1 MKEKTLAIIKPDA
14 VAARNMGEIISLIE
28 KNGFDIIR
36 MQKMH
41 LSPDQVRSFYAI
53 HRDKPFFEEIV
64 DFMSYG
70 PIVVMV
76 LEKENAIEDWRKLMG
91 ATDPAKAAEG
101 TIRKK
106 YGESIGS
113 NAVHG
118 SDSPQAAAVEIA
130 QFYPDL

>member
-14 VAARNMGEIISLIE
+14 VAARNVGNIISLIE

-36 MQKMH
+36 MQKMD
-41 LSPDQVRSFYAI
+41 LSPDQVRSFYSV
-53 HRDKPFFEEIV
+53 HRDKPFFEEMV
-64 DFMSYG
+64 EFMSYG
-70 PIVVMV
+70 PIIVMV

-91 ATDPAKAAEG
+91 TTDPAKAAEG
-101 TIRKK
+101 TIRKL
-106 YGESIGS
+106 YGTSIGS

-118 SDSPQAAAVEIA
+118 SDSPHAAAIEIA